1 MKINKTVTVALDK
14 EEIDLFAKA
23 LDHLNYISEWGE
35 AHLAD
40 LPEPAKP
47 LADKAEHVYFE
58 LRDFL
63 NWMCVDTDEIEDN
76 FELDGYS

>member
-1 MKINKTVTVALDK
+1 MKINKTVIVALDK

-35 AHLAD
+35 AHLED

-47 LADKAEHVYFE
+47 LADKAEDVYFA

-63 NWMCVDTDEIEDN
+63 NWMNVDTDEIEDN

>member
-14 EEIDLFAKA
+14 EEIDLFVKA

-35 AHLAD
+35 AHLED

-47 LADKAEHVYFE
+47 LADKAEDVYFT

-63 NWMCVDTDEIEDN
+63 NWMNVDTDEIEDN